1 MRALLAAHGGAAPLL
16 FAHQVDSAERVVR
29 TDLVPMCW
37 ATAGPSRSLELRA
50 AAGQYALAQA
60 GVLTLTPNP
69 NPNPDPTPT
78 PTPTPDPI
86 PNPNQVRTEN
96 AYQLVAY
103 ALASAAG

>member
-50 AAGQYALAQA
+50 AAGQYALAQV
-60 GVLTLTPNP
+60 GVRTLTA
-69 NPNPDPTPT
+69 DC
-78 PTPTPDPI
+78 
-86 PNPNQVRTEN
+86 
-96 AYQLVAY
+96 
-103 ALASAAG
+103 

>member
-1 MRALLAAHGGAAPLL
+1 MPKPTPTPTPTPTPAPTPKPKPKPKPEPKPKPKPKPNQVRALLAAHGDAAPLL

-69 NPNPDPTPT
+69 
-78 PTPTPDPI
+78 
-86 PNPNQVRTEN
+86 
-96 AYQLVAY
+96 
-103 ALASAAG
+103 